1 MPTIQTE
8 RLLLRLAKKS
18 DASAVYT
25 NWTRDPQISK
35 YMRWN
40 THASINH
47 TIEWLDATA
56 ARGFDGKVYDWLFIL
71 KETGKPIGSGG
82 IFYNSTHNMF
92 ELGYCVMRPL
102 WGKGFATEA
111 ARAILQ
117 FAKQELGQTKF
128 FACHAKENV
137 VSGKILKK
145 LGFVY
150 SNDSSYSKFDG
161 SQTFESCDYFL
172 G

>member
-8 RLLLRLAKKS
+8 RLLLRLGKAS
-18 DASAVYT
+18 DAEAVYN
-25 NWTRDPQISK
+25 NW
-35 YMRWN
+35 
-40 THASINH
+40 AS
-47 TIEWLDATA
+47 DV
-56 ARGFDGKVYDWLFIL
+56 GQ
-71 KETGKPIGSGG
+71 
-82 IFYNSTHNMF
+82 
-92 ELGYCVMRPL
+92 
-102 WGKGFATEA
+102 GFATEA
-111 ARAILQ
+111 ARGILQ
-117 FAKQELGQTKF
+117 FAKDDLAQTKL

-172 G
+172 RIEEGTL